1 MNNENE
7 KTCVVGFNVSVTQR
21 KNLKQRALN
30 DNTTITK
37 LILPRIQDL
46 FEPITPVRKVRARK
60 ETTSL

>member
-1 MNNENE
+1 MSLENE

-37 LILPRIQDL
+37 LVLPRIQDL
-46 FEPITPVRKVRARK
+46 LEAAAPVRKARPRK
-60 ETTSL
+60 ETASL